1 MIFPQCDLNTFI
13 TIIIIIIVVVV
24 VIIIIIIIII
34 IILCLSLSRKVCL
47 QVFRYNESFPTWF
60 QGKYSSIFFFY
71 QQLLKDAISRYL
83 L

>member
-34 IILCLSLSRKVCL
+34 RKL
-47 QVFRYNESFPTWF
+47 FLRT
-60 QGKYSSIFFFY
+60 FF
-71 QQLLKDAISRYL
+71 LKK
-83 L
+83 